1 MKIAVLG
8 GTGKLGRGLAAR
20 WAIAGHEVLVGSRSR
35 ERGAKAAREISEEV
49 KALGREVELG
59 SGLYEEVSKEAEVVV
74 LSVPFWGLEAALEAI
89 RGVVKDKIVLSPV
102 SPVRVERGRV
112 ELLPVEAGSVA
123 ELVRERLPGARVSSA
138 FQTVSYAKLSRLEE
152 TLEGDVVVCSDD
164 EQAKEVTMELV
175 EAIPSLRALDGGP
188 LANSRYVEGLAYLVI
203 DMAVR
208 LKKPELTVK
217 FI

>member
-152 TLEGDVVVCSDD
+152 T
-164 EQAKEVTMELV
+164 
-175 EAIPSLRALDGGP
+175 IPSLRALDGGP